1 MPFCGAHLGPGHPNT
16 ALTLRGSHQ
25 GADGAPG
32 SLLGFLAPTWAA
44 HSPCP
49 CPWPCPTHQ
58 PGPYSRPKQPQLCA
72 GSFSQTSPLVSPKTN
87 SLGAS
92 TSALALPG
100 LVSWLCTL
108 LLQHLGAWCS
118 CLWGWGP
125 CVRGTARGCDSAY
138 CICHRVPS
146 KHGPGTCPSLC
157 EVQQNLPSF
166 SAREQ
171 RYEHFFTSLF
181 F

>member
-1 MPFCGAHLGPGHPNT
+1 MPFCGALLGPGHPNT

-32 SLLGFLAPTWAA
+32 SLLGLPVPTWAA
-44 HSPCP
+44 RSPCAA
-49 CPWPCPTHQ
+49 HQ
-58 PGPYSRPKQPQLCA
+58 PEPYSRPKQLQLCT
-72 GSFSQTSPLVSPKTN
+72 GSISQTSPLVSPKT
-87 SLGAS
+87 SSWGAS
-92 TSALALPG
+92 TSAPALP
-100 LVSWLCTL
+100 SCMSQLCTL

-118 CLWGWGP
+118 CPWGWGP
-125 CVRGTARGCDSAY
+125 CVRGTARGCDSAD
-138 CICHRVPS
+138 CICHRVPF

-171 RYEHFFTSLF
+171 RYEHFFSSLF